1 MDVLSWSF
9 RVRPDFCSSAWRTR
23 LGRPSYFHVI
33 DTRQRESA
41 MLYVH
46 FAMSRLGYSSVR
58 GGVAKANFPA
68 SKTTLERNLMWRC
81 SNDVYIHMIDV
92 GIR

>member
-1 MDVLSWSF
+1 
-9 RVRPDFCSSAWRTR
+9 
-23 LGRPSYFHVI
+23 
-33 DTRQRESA
+33 